1 MHDDLLS
8 PIEMGMADASAT
20 RLGWPSAVLMEN
32 AGRAVAR
39 AIRARFAPC
48 RTLVLRGLGN
58 NGGDG
63 AAAGRL
69 LAQAGWPITEATLGG
84 VGFTP
89 AAAARADLVIDA
101 VFGAGLARDVSPD
114 VADVLRAAR
123 RVVAIDV
130 PSGLDGATGAVRGYA
145 PQALLTVTF
154 HRLKPG
160 HILLPGRNLCGETV
174 LSDIG
179 LPDAATPAATTF
191 RNNPGLW
198 TIPTPT
204 ASDHKYSRGHATVL
218 GGAAMTGAARMA
230 AVAARRAG
238 AGLVTIAAFE
248 GGAIYRAGEPG
259 TIVDDQPLA
268 TQLEDTRRNAWLCG
282 PGLGADA
289 ARAALPVLLAS
300 GRRVVVDADGL
311 TVCAGTP
318 ERLRGAA
325 VLTPHAGEFTRV
337 FGAPG
342 VDRVAAVRAAAAIT
356 GAVVLLKGA
365 DTIIAAPDGRVA
377 INDNAPPWLA
387 TAGSGDVLAGIV
399 TGLLAQNMA
408 PWEASCAGVW
418 VHGRAGQLA
427 GRGLIAEDLLGFL
440 ARALR

>member
-8 PIEMGMADASAT
+8 PIEMGMADAAAA
-20 RLGWPSAVLMEN
+20 RLGWPSAILMEN
-32 AGRAVAR
+32 AGRAVVR
-39 AIRARFAPC
+39 AIRARFTPC
-48 RTLVLRGLGN
+48 RTLVLRGPGN

-63 AAAGRL
+63 GVTARL
-69 LAQAGWPITEATLGG
+69 LAEAGWPVKEATLGG
-84 VGFTP
+84 ASFTP
-89 AAAARADLVIDA
+89 TEVSRADLVIDA
-101 VFGAGLARDVSPD
+101 VFGAGLARDLAPD
-114 VADVLRAAR
+114 LIEVLRAAR

-160 HILLPGRNLCGETV
+160 HVLLPGRELCGETV
-174 LSDIG
+174 LADIG
-179 LPDAATPAATTF
+179 LPDAATPLATTF
-191 RNNPGLW
+191 RNTTRLW
-198 TIPTPT
+198 TIPVPT
-204 ASDHKYSRGHATVL
+204 ASGHKYIRGHATVL
-218 GGAAMTGAARMA
+218 GGATMTGAGRLA

-268 TQLEDTRRNAWLCG
+268 DQLRDTRRNAWLCG

-311 TVCAGTP
+311 TVCAGAP
-318 ERLRGAA
+318 ERLRGAT

-337 FGAPG
+337 FGLPG
-342 VDRVAAVRAAAAIT
+342 VDRLAAVRAAAELT

-365 DTIIAAPDGRVA
+365 DTIIAAPDGRAA

-399 TGLLAQNMA
+399 TGLLAQGME
-408 PWEASCAGVW
+408 PWEATCAAVW
-418 VHGRAGQLA
+418 LHGRAAEIA
-427 GRGLIAEDLLGFL
+427 GRGLIAEDLLGCL
-440 ARALR
+440 ARALP